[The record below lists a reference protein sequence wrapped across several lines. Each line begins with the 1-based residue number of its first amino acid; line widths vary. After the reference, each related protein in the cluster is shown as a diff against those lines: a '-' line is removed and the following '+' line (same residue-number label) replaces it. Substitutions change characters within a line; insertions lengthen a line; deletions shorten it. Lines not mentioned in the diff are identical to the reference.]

1 MATNMSDELP
11 VVKFCSENLKSGTKE
26 WVFTMKKV
34 REALEDYGCFVA
46 LYDSVS
52 AEVSSNMFDSLKE
65 LFDDVPL
72 ERKLQNVSE
81 KPYHGYFGQNPLM
94 PIHES
99 MGIEH
104 PILPTNINSFTNLM
118 WPSRGN
124 DSFRESVTTYAKL
137 VSELD
142 ERVKRMVFESYGVG
156 NALKSHMEST
166 KYLMRMIKY
175 RVPKEKEMNLGAFPH
190 TDKSF
195 LTILH
200 QNEVNGLQI
209 KTRDNKWIQYHPFSS
224 SSTSSF
230 IVMAGDAFFAW
241 SNGRIYSPPH
251 RVIMSG
257 NRERYSVGLF
267 SFNNGIV
274 QIPEELV
281 DDKHPQLFN
290 PFDHQD
296 FLRFYS
302 TERGQNSPCAIK
314 AYCGVGNSLIDM
326 DTRSPLLLH

>member
-124 DSFRESVTTYAKL
+124 DSFR
-137 VSELD
+137 
-142 ERVKRMVFESYGVG
+142 
-156 NALKSHMEST
+156 
-166 KYLMRMIKY
+166 
-175 RVPKEKEMNLGAFPH
+175 
-190 TDKSF
+190 
-195 LTILH
+195 
-200 QNEVNGLQI
+200 
-209 KTRDNKWIQYHPFSS
+209 
-224 SSTSSF
+224 
-230 IVMAGDAFFAW
+230 
-241 SNGRIYSPPH
+241 
-251 RVIMSG
+251 
-257 NRERYSVGLF
+257 
-267 SFNNGIV
+267 
-274 QIPEELV
+274 
-281 DDKHPQLFN
+281 
-290 PFDHQD
+290 
-296 FLRFYS
+296 
-302 TERGQNSPCAIK
+302 
-314 AYCGVGNSLIDM
+314 
-326 DTRSPLLLH
+326 